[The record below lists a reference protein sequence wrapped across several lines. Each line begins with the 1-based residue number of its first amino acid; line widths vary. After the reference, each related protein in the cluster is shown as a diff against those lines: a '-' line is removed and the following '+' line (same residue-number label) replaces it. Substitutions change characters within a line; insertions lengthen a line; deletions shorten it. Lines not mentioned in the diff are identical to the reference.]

1 MHGDDLE
8 QLGTHEAHR
17 ESRTQRLRHL
27 TTQPEP
33 VAVPQ
38 TRTAEEA
45 ARLDAALSIAKLG
58 TFDWNIRTDEVLLDQ
73 RSREMFGFPSHEPVT
88 ARAIFE
94 RIDPRDLD
102 LISSE
107 VQTAREQQASMETEY
122 RIKHPDGMIRTLI
135 SISNAIA
142 GTDGTLERM
151 IGVFND
157 VTERRR
163 VEALLRAE
171 RDRSRGILDSMG
183 EGFVLVGPDFQ
194 VLDINDAALRIE
206 NRSRGEIVGK
216 SFWEAWPGSEEA
228 EVGRLCKRVMTERHP
243 ERLVHEYAWP
253 EGHKAWLELRVYP
266 SQDGLALFMRDVT
279 QQRKAEEANAHLAAL
294 VAASGD
300 AIMSF
305 APDGTILSW
314 NAAAEQV
321 FGHSVGEAIGH
332 SVSILVPEDHAH
344 EPGQFFA
351 RVRAGELVKFES
363 VRRRKDG
370 SVFDAALSLSP
381 MRNSDGEVIGVS
393 AIARDMTERDQRER
407 SLRES
412 QRRLNAVLNNAT
424 VAIFL
429 MDDRQ
434 HCVYMNAAAER
445 LTGYSLPD
453 TLGRPLHDVIHN
465 TRPDGSH
472 FPLEECAIDR
482 ALPEEHQMQGEEV
495 FVHRDGS
502 FYPVAFTASPI
513 QDEGSRPIGTIIEVR
528 DIRAEKQAQEH
539 QRVLINELNH
549 RVKNTLATVQSIAAQ
564 TLRNAP
570 STQEA
575 KEALEGRLFALSR
588 AHDVLTRES
597 WEGADLYDIAA
608 QAVEPYSTQGED
620 RLHMNG
626 PHVRLPPRM
635 ALALAMAFQELATN
649 AVKYGA
655 LSVPGGEIR
664 ITWAVDPLGSDKDLH
679 LRWEE
684 RGGPPVEPPARRGF
698 GTRLIERSLAQD
710 LGGDVRIEF
719 APNGVVCTV
728 VAPLESS

>member
-8 QLGTHEAHR
+8 HLGAREAHR
-17 ESRTQRLRHL
+17 VIQTESLRPL
-27 TTQPEP
+27 ATQPEP
-33 VAVPQ
+33 EAGRQ
-38 TRTAEEA
+38 NRNAEEV

-58 TFDWNIRTDEVLLDQ
+58 TFDWDVRTNEVLLDQ
-73 RSREMFGFPSHEPVT
+73 RSREIFGFPSDQPIT
-88 ARAIFE
+88 APEVFG

-102 LISSE
+102 RVSSE
-107 VQTAREQQASMETEY
+107 VQTAREQQASLETEY
-122 RIKHPDGMIRTLI
+122 RIKHPDGSTRTLI
-135 SISNAIA
+135 CISNAVA
-142 GTDGTLERM
+142 GTDGGLERM

-157 VTERRR
+157 VTERQR

-171 RDRSRGILDSMG
+171 RHRSRDILDSMG

-194 VLDINDAALRIE
+194 VLDINGAALRIE
-206 NRSRGEIVGK
+206 NRPRGEIVGK

-228 EVGRLCKRVMTERHP
+228 KVGRLCKQVMTDRAP
-243 ERLVHEYAWP
+243 GRLVHEYVWP
-253 EGHKAWLELRVYP
+253 DGHRAWLELRVYP

-279 QQRKAEEANAHLAAL
+279 QQKQAQAANAHLGAL

-321 FGHSVGEAIGH
+321 FGHSAEEAIGQ
-332 SVSILVPEDHAH
+332 SVSILVPEDHAQ
-344 EPGQFFA
+344 EPNQFFA

-370 SVFDAALSLSP
+370 SLFDSALSLSP
-381 MRNSDGEVIGVS
+381 MRNFDGEVIGVS
-393 AIARDMTERDQRER
+393 AIARDMTERNQRER
-407 SLRES
+407 SLQDS

-445 LTGYSLPD
+445 LTGYTLPE
-453 TLGRPLHDVIHN
+453 TLGRPLRDVIHH
-465 TRPDGSH
+465 TRSDGSH

-482 ALPEEHQMQGEEV
+482 AFPEEHQTQGEEV
-495 FVHRDGS
+495 FVHKDGS

-528 DIRAEKQAQEH
+528 DIRAEKRAQEH

-564 TLRNAP
+564 TLRNAAN
-570 STQEA
+570 TQEA

-588 AHDVLTRES
+588 THDVLTRES
-597 WEGADLYDIAA
+597 WDGADLYDIAA
-608 QAVEPYSTQGED
+608 QAVEPYSSRGED
-620 RLHMNG
+620 RLHLNG

-655 LSVPGGEIR
+655 LSMPGGEIQ
-664 ITWAVDPLGSDKDLH
+664 ITWSVDPAGAETELH

-684 RGGPPVEPPARRGF
+684 RGGPPVEAPARRGF

-710 LGGDVRIEF
+710 LDGEVRIEF
-719 APNGVVCTV
+719 APAGVVCAV
-728 VAPLESS
+728 AAPLGGA

>member
-1 MHGDDLE
+1 M
-8 QLGTHEAHR
+8 
-17 ESRTQRLRHL
+17 
-27 TTQPEP
+27 
-33 VAVPQ
+33 
-38 TRTAEEA
+38 
-45 ARLDAALSIAKLG
+45 ARLDAALAIAKLG
-58 TFDWNIRTDEVLLDQ
+58 TFDWNVRTNQVLLDQ
-73 RSREMFGFPSHEPVT
+73 RSREMLGFPPHEPVT
-88 ARAIFE
+88 ARDIFE

-102 LISSE
+102 RVSTE
-107 VQTAREQQASMETEY
+107 VQAAREQQASLETEY
-122 RIKHPDGMIRTLI
+122 RIKHPDGTIRTLI
-135 SISNAIA
+135 SISNAVM
-142 GTDGTLERM
+142 GTDGGLERM

-194 VLDINDAALRIE
+194 VLDINGAALRIE
-206 NRSRGEIVGK
+206 NRPRGEIVGR

-228 EVGRLCKRVMTERHP
+228 ELGRLCKQVMTERVP
-243 ERLVHEYAWP
+243 GRLVHEYVWP
-253 EGHKAWLELRVYP
+253 DGHRAWLELRVYP

-279 QQRKAEEANAHLAAL
+279 QQKQAQAANAHLAAL

-321 FGHSVGEAIGH
+321 FGHTAEEAIGQK
-332 SVSILVPEDHAH
+332 VSILVPEDHAH
-344 EPGQFFA
+344 EPNQFFA
-351 RVRAGELVKFES
+351 RVRAGEVVTFES

-370 SVFDAALSLSP
+370 SLFEAALSLSP
-381 MRNSDGEVIGVS
+381 MQSSEGEVIGVS
-393 AIARDMTERDQRER
+393 AIARDMTDRNQREK
-407 SLRES
+407 SLRDS

-445 LTGYSLPD
+445 LTGYTLPE
-453 TLGRPLHDVIHN
+453 TLGRPLHEVIHH

-482 ALPEEHQMQGEEV
+482 AFPEEHQTQGEEV
-495 FVHRDGS
+495 FVHKDGS

-528 DIRAEKQAQEH
+528 DIRAEKQAQVD

-564 TLRNAP
+564 TLRNAS

-575 KEALEGRLFALSR
+575 KGALEGRLFALSR
-588 AHDVLTRES
+588 THDVLTRES
-597 WEGADLYDIAA
+597 WDGADLYDIAA
-608 QAVEPYSTQGED
+608 QAVEPYSNRSED
-620 RLHMNG
+620 RLHLTG

-655 LSVPGGEIR
+655 LSMAGGEIR
-664 ITWAVDPLGSDKDLH
+664 ITWEVDPADARTELH
-679 LRWEE
+679 LCWEE
-684 RGGPPVEPPARRGF
+684 RGGPPVEAPARRGF

-719 APNGVVCTV
+719 APTGVVCTV
-728 VAPLESS
+728 AAPLNGS

>member
-1 MHGDDLE
+1 MHGNDVK
-8 QLGTHEAHR
+8 QLGTHEAQQ
-17 ESRTQRLRHL
+17 EIETERLRLL
-27 TTQPEP
+27 TAQSEP
-33 VAVPQ
+33 MTVPQ
-38 TRTAEEA
+38 IRTADEA
-45 ARLDAALSIAKLG
+45 VRLDAALSIAKLG
-58 TFDWNIRTDEVLLDQ
+58 TFDWNVRTNEVLLDQ
-73 RSREMFGFPSHEPVT
+73 RSRGMFGLPSNQPIT
-88 ARAIFE
+88 ARDIFG

-102 LISSE
+102 RVSDE
-107 VQTAREQQASMETEY
+107 VQTARDQQASLETEY
-122 RIKHPDGMIRTLI
+122 RVRHPDGTIRTLV
-135 SISNAIA
+135 SISNAVPGA
-142 GTDGTLERM
+142 DGGLERM

-183 EGFVLVGPDFQ
+183 EGFVLVGSDFQ
-194 VLDINDAALRIE
+194 VLDINGAALRIE
-206 NRSRGEIVGK
+206 NRARGEIVGK
-216 SFWEAWPGSEEA
+216 SFWEAWPGSEEG
-228 EVGRLCKRVMTERHP
+228 EVGRLCKQVMTEHHP
-243 ERLVHEYAWP
+243 GRLVHEYAWP
-253 EGHKAWLELRVYP
+253 DGRKAWLEFRVYP
-266 SQDGLALFMRDVT
+266 SQDGLALFIRDVT
-279 QQRKAEEANAHLAAL
+279 QQRKAEEADAHLAAL

-321 FGHSVGEAIGH
+321 FGHSAEEVIGQ
-332 SVSILVPEDHAH
+332 SVSILVPEAHAH
-344 EPGQFFA
+344 EPNQFFA
-351 RVRAGELVKFES
+351 QVRAGKLVKFES
-363 VRRRKDG
+363 SRRRKDG

-381 MRNSDGEVIGVS
+381 MRNSEGEVIGVT
-393 AIARDMTERDQRER
+393 AIARDMTERNQRES

-445 LTGYSLPD
+445 LTGYTLPE
-453 TLGRPLHDVIHN
+453 TLGRPLHDVIHH
-465 TRPDGSH
+465 THPDGSY

-482 ALPEEHQMQGEEV
+482 AFPEEHQTQGEEV
-495 FVHRDGS
+495 FVHKDGS

-570 STQEA
+570 STREA

-588 AHDVLTRES
+588 THDTLTRES

-608 QAVEPYSTQGED
+608 QAVEPYSTEGED
-620 RLHMNG
+620 RLHLNG

-655 LSVPGGEIR
+655 LSIPGGEIR
-664 ITWAVDPLGSDKDLH
+664 ITWAVDPIGSDKDLH

-684 RGGPPVEPPARRGF
+684 QGGPPVEAPTRRGF

-719 APNGVVCTV
+719 APTGVVCTV
-728 VAPLESS
+728 VAPLTSS